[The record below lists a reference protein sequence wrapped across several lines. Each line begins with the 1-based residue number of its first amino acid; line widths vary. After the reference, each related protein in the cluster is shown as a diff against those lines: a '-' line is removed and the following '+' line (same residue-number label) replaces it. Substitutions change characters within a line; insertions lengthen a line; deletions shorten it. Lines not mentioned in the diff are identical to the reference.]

1 MNYKLYDDIIC
12 APVKHGTRFLD
23 KIFPT
28 CIDCHASTI
37 YNEYLDEQTKK
48 PTWFIYRDPM
58 EHLVSA
64 LHTEIINKK
73 RSNLS
78 IKEVVDNFVS
88 KKGTVHW
95 GKNILKNLYFVWN
108 KGCKNGLNI
117 VELKELS
124 NLLIELGYRVPEFD
138 YQEYQF
144 NHLKSWISKED
155 VVLLMRTDF
164 SKEWEYLMSI
174 VESENDF
181 YYKLNNKIIT
191 EIEKPKIKFI

>member
-1 MNYKLYDDIIC
+1 MNYKLFNDDSIL
-12 APVKHGTRFLD
+12 APLKCGTRYLE
-23 KIFPT
+23 KIFGEPSSQ
-28 CIDCHASTI
+28 ISSHAIGGKLFIKNLQTI
-37 YNEYLDEQTKK
+37 VVRQ
-48 PTWFIYRDPM
+48 PF
-58 EHLVSA
+58 EHLSSA

-88 KKGTVHW
+88 KKGTTHW
-95 GKNILKNLYFVWN
+95 DKNILKNLYFVW
-108 KGCKNGLNI
+108 KRGCKNGLNV

-124 NLLIELGYRVPEFD
+124 NLLNELGYKVPEFD
-138 YQEYQF
+138 YEEYQF
-144 NHLKSWISKED
+144 HHLKSWISKED

-174 VESENDF
+174 VKSENDF
-181 YYKLNNKIIT
+181 YFKLNNKIIT